1 MKSGNIHIQQL
12 FHLMILFQLG
22 SIGINLGNH
31 IGKDMW
37 ISFLLGMMEG
47 AILFIIYYSLHRQY
61 PNYTYAQI
69 LQELLGRFLG
79 TCLIFLYSGYF
90 IYIGSRVVRDIAEIL
105 TFHTLY
111 ETPTWFISIVLL
123 LATSYAGY
131 KGIDTTARAAGILL
145 KLFLFL
151 WITFLIFIF
160 LSGLFHLQYLQ
171 PILQH
176 GWQPLIQNILPLTI
190 PYGGMITFLMLFPYI
205 RQKDQIFKRGLYGI
219 LISGTILTI
228 TMVLNIGI
236 LGEIVTLE
244 LDFPLLTS
252 SGLIR
257 VGTFI
262 QRLEPVAIILLII
275 GVFFKVFIFH
285 YTSSLSL
292 AFALNKK
299 NSICMLLVTSIIMAC
314 LSIFGAANNISH
326 LYIGLEILPYYFHI
340 PFQIIIPIGL
350 LLLSLVHT
358 DDSGTKKGSIA
369 NK

>member
-22 SIGINLGNH
+22 SIGINLGDH
-31 IGKDMW
+31 IGKDTW
-37 ISFLLGMMEG
+37 ISLLLGMMEG
-47 AILFIIYYSLHRQY
+47 GGLFFIYYSLHRQY

-69 LQELLGRFLG
+69 LRELLGGFLG

-90 IYIGSRVVRDIAEIL
+90 MYIGSRVVRDLTEIL

-111 ETPTWFISIVLL
+111 ETPTWCIAIVLL
-123 LATSYAGY
+123 LTISYAGY
-131 KGIDTTARAAGILL
+131 KGLDTTARAAGILL

-151 WITFLIFIF
+151 WVTFLIFIF
-160 LSGLFHLQYLQ
+160 LSGLFHPQYLQ

-190 PYGGMITFLMLFPYI
+190 PYGGMITFLMLFPYV
-205 RQKDQIFKRGLYGI
+205 RQKEQILKKGLYGI
-219 LISGTILTI
+219 IISGTILTL

-236 LGEIVTLE
+236 LGEVVTQE

-275 GVFFKVFIFH
+275 GVFFKVFIFY

-292 AFALNKK
+292 ACALNKK
-299 NSICMLLVTSIIMAC
+299 NSICMLLVTSIIMAG
-314 LSIFGAANNISH
+314 LSILGADNNISH
-326 LYIGLEILPYYFHI
+326 LYIGFKIMPYYFHI
-340 PFQIIIPIGL
+340 PFQIIIPLGL

-358 DDSGTKKGSIA
+358 DDSSTKKS
-369 NK
+369 N